1 MYSCRENS
9 QCAKD
14 EPSLRK
20 VSHIVPFCV
29 KSILISVH
37 VFSGKA
43 EFWRS
48 KVTLTCPGE
57 GEWFDKNEKVNNE
70 SYTYEFTY
78 TSKGTYRCVFD
89 TEPNSKYYFYVE
101 GNGEWK
107 RIFFLSCLVLAVHAA
122 LTLDVFYLQCVRTAL
137 SSMEAHYLRWLSGT
151 YSWQ

>member
-37 VFSGKA
+37 VFSDKA
-43 EFWRS
+43 EFRRS
-48 KVTLTCPGE
+48 KVKLTCPGKAN
-57 GEWFDKNEKVNNE
+57 WFYKNEKVYNG
-70 SYTYEFTY
+70 SDIYEFTY
-78 TSKGTYRCVFD
+78 TSKGQYRCEYE
-89 TEPNSKYYFYVE
+89 TNQKYYFYVE

-137 SSMEAHYLRWLSGT
+137 SSMETYYLWSSSGT